1 MTLLWV
7 AFRDEYPKQDFTM
20 VNTIKNLVF
29 YHEKIGR
36 VRHFSQI
43 PKNPS
48 PKQEDKKLLVWCEI
62 SAERVFGN
70 MSFKIL

>member
-1 MTLLWV
+1 MDFLIKRFYKIENMTLLWV
-7 AFRDEYPKQDFTM
+7 AFREEYPKQDFTM
-20 VNTIKNLVF
+20 VNTIKSLVF

-48 PKQEDKKLLVWCEI
+48 PKREYTG
-62 SAERVFGN
+62 R
-70 MSFKIL
+70 